1 MRRTRPLAFAGLFV
15 LALVAVLGF
24 ASFATNGPD
33 RPVSLDTA
41 VATAPE
47 FVSGRLTAAVLSS
60 RLSSST
66 SSTEVAPIPAV
77 DIATL
82 TDGAPPAG
90 DVLEAPHADP
100 DRDIVPTTTLAP
112 ATTTTAAPLTTT
124 TTGPPA
130 TVPPVTRPPAK
141 FPAAVERWRPLV
153 ATYFPEALLDEALS
167 VMECESKGDPDAENP
182 SSSASGLYQFIAST
196 WTWASTNA
204 GFAGVSVFDPEANIA
219 TAAFLVEY
227 SIGRGLAPWQHWV
240 CQPDVAS

>member
-15 LALVAVLGF
+15 LALVALLGF

-33 RPVSLDTA
+33 SA
-41 VATAPE
+41 VQLVHTEAIAPD

-66 SSTEVAPIPAV
+66 SSTEVAAV
-77 DIATL
+77 PPVSTATL
-82 TDGAPPAG
+82 TDGARPAG
-90 DVLEAPHADP
+90 DVLETARAEP
-100 DRDIVPTTTLAP
+100 DLDIVSTTTLVP
-112 ATTTTAAPLTTT
+112 ASTTTAAPTTT
-124 TTGPPA
+124 TTTRPPV

-167 VMECESKGDPDAENP
+167 VMECESRGDPDAENP

-196 WTWASTNA
+196 WTWASANA

-227 SIGRGLAPWQHWV
+227 SIGRGLPPWQHWV
-240 CQPDVAS
+240 CQPGVGS